1 MKENEQSH
9 EAFQTEDAEV
19 VVVAFGSS
27 ARIALD
33 AVLRAREE
41 GMAAGLFRP
50 ISLFP
55 YPQKA
60 LNKIVR
66 QGTRKLLVVEA
77 NNGQM
82 VEDVRV
88 AVGASAEITHYGI
101 GGGHIFSPDEIH
113 REIVGFCKKSA

>member
-1 MKENEQSH
+1 M
-9 EAFQTEDAEV
+9 
-19 VVVAFGSS
+19 
-27 ARIALD
+27 
-33 AVLRAREE
+33 AV
-41 GMAAGLFRP
+41 GLFRP

-82 VEDVRV
+82 VDDVRL
-88 AVGASAEITHYGI
+88 AVSGSAEIAHYGF

-113 REIVGFCKKSA
+113 REIVGFGKKVTKVPKVN